1 MDIEIQ
7 SILQYD
13 EYIHVIHSVHDVS
26 THGESDDN
34 GHEFTTMCL
43 LDNNFIDNR

>member
-13 EYIHVIHSVHDVS
+13 EYIHVIHSVHVS
-26 THGESDDN
+26 M
-34 GHEFTTMCL
+34 MCPHMENL
-43 LDNNFIDNR
+43 TITVMSLQLSVY

>member
-13 EYIHVIHSVHDVS
+13 EYIHVIHSVDTS

-34 GHEFTTMCL
+34 GHEFTTICL
-43 LDNNFIDNR
+43 LDNNIIDYR